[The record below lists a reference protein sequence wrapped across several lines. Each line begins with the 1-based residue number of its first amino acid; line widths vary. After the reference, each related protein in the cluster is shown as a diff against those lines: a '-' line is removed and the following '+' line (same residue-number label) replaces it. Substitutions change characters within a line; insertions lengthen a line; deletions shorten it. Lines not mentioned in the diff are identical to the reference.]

1 MTAPDAGTVATAAA
15 RPSPSEPRPYR
26 FPSFEIRELPN
37 GLRLVVAQVA
47 KLPVVT
53 ALAVVD
59 AGAVCDMPGLE
70 GLAPITAR
78 ALIEGTRS
86 MDGGELTARVEALGT
101 ALDAGADW
109 DSAVVQITA
118 LATNL
123 PAAFALFGEVLMA
136 PAFPEREIERLKAER
151 LAELLQL
158 RAEPRG
164 LADET
169 FNRVVYTEGS
179 RYGRPEGGDETSVA
193 AITRADVERFHR
205 ERYNPATTT
214 LILAGDIS
222 ADDAE
227 ALVERTLGGWLGGAQ
242 PAPTPD
248 ATPAVHM
255 RRAHL
260 VAKSDAAQSELRVGH
275 VGVPRTHPDYFP
287 VTVMNAILGGL
298 FSSRINLNLREEH
311 AYTYGAHS
319 GFDWRR
325 SAGPFIVSTAV
336 QSDVTDAATREIL
349 FEIDRMRAEPVT
361 DAELSLATSYLDGV
375 FPIRYETTS
384 AIAGALANMIIYG
397 LPEDYFSTYR
407 ERIRAVTTE
416 QVLAAARDHLHADA
430 LQLVVVGDPAQVRAP
445 LEALGFGPLTVYDTE
460 GHEVES

>member
-1 MTAPDAGTVATAAA
+1 MTAPTETRSAS
-15 RPSPSEPRPYR
+15 RPAPSEPRPYR
-26 FPSFEIRELPN
+26 FPAFERRTLPN
-37 GLRLVVAQVA
+37 GLTLVVAPVR

-53 ALAVVD
+53 ALAVID
-59 AGAVCDMPGLE
+59 AGAVCDQPGRE

-86 MDGGELTARVEALGT
+86 MDGAALTARIEALGST
-101 ALDAGADW
+101 LDAGADW
-109 DSAVVQITA
+109 DSAVVQMTA
-118 LATNL
+118 LTSNFA
-123 PAAFALFGEVLMA
+123 AAFEILAEVLTS
-136 PAFPEREIERLKAER
+136 PAFPEGEIERLKAER

-169 FNRVVYTEGS
+169 FNRVVYAEAS
-179 RYGRPEGGDETSVA
+179 RYGQPEGGSESSVS
-193 AITRADVERFHR
+193 AIVRDDLERFHR
-205 ERYNPATTT
+205 DRYTPGTTT
-214 LILAGDIS
+214 LIIAGDVS
-222 ADDAE
+222 ADEAE
-227 ALVERTLGGWLGGAQ
+227 ALATRVLGGWSGAAG
-242 PAPTPD
+242 PAPVPD
-248 ATPAVHM
+248 ASPSARL
-255 RRAHL
+255 RRVHL

-275 VGVPRTHPDYFP
+275 VGMARTHPDYFP

-336 QSDVTDAATREIL
+336 QSDVTDAAAREIL
-349 FEIDRMRAEPVT
+349 REIDRMRAEPVT

-375 FPIRYETTS
+375 FPIRYETTA
-384 AIAGALANMIIYG
+384 AIAGALSNMVIFG
-397 LPEDYFSTYR
+397 LPDDYFSTYR
-407 ERIRAVTTE
+407 EKIRDVTTE
-416 QVLAAARDHLHADA
+416 HVLAAARDHLHADA

-445 LEALGFGPLTVYDTE
+445 LDALAFGPTTVYDTE
-460 GHEVES
+460 GRTIE

>member
-1 MTAPDAGTVATAAA
+1 MSV
-15 RPSPSEPRPYR
+15 
-26 FPSFEIRELPN
+26 
-37 GLRLVVAQVA
+37 VVA
-47 KLPVVT
+47 
-53 ALAVVD
+53 
-59 AGAVCDMPGLE
+59 GLYRSRWN
-70 GLAPITAR
+70 R
-78 ALIEGTRS
+78 ATS
-86 MDGGELTARVEALGT
+86 ARVIA
-101 ALDAGADW
+101 
-109 DSAVVQITA
+109 
-118 LATNL
+118 
-123 PAAFALFGEVLMA
+123 
-136 PAFPEREIERLKAER
+136 
-151 LAELLQL
+151 
-158 RAEPRG
+158 
-164 LADET
+164 
-169 FNRVVYTEGS
+169 
-179 RYGRPEGGDETSVA
+179 
-193 AITRADVERFHR
+193 
-205 ERYNPATTT
+205 
-214 LILAGDIS
+214 
-222 ADDAE
+222 
-227 ALVERTLGGWLGGAQ
+227 
-242 PAPTPD
+242 
-248 ATPAVHM
+248 ATPAVRM

-260 VAKSDAAQSELRVGH
+260 VAKGDAAQSELRVGH

-349 FEIDRMRAEPVT
+349 IEIDRMRAEPVT

-375 FPIRYETTS
+375 FPIRYETTA
-384 AIAGALANMIIYG
+384 AIAGALANMVIYG

-460 GHEVES
+460 GHAVGS